1 MIMMKTRK
9 FSLCLLLS
17 LFFLTGFQIAWLS
30 PARGEK
36 TVPTKMSE
44 VPRITPEQLKSLLD
58 RGVKVVIV
66 DARSDEE
73 YTEAHIPGALSM
85 GEFNSRR
92 QQFSKDT
99 KVVLY

>member
-1 MIMMKTRK
+1 
-9 FSLCLLLS
+9 
-17 LFFLTGFQIAWLS
+17 
-30 PARGEK
+30 
-36 TVPTKMSE
+36 MSE
-44 VPRITPEQLKSLLD
+44 VPRITPAQLKSLLD
-58 RGVKVVIV
+58 RGTKVVIV
-66 DARSDEE
+66 DARSDDE